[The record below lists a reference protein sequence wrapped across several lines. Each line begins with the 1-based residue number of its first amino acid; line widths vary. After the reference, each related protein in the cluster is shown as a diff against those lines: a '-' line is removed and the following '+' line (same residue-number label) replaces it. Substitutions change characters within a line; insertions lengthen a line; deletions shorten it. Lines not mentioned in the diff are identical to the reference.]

1 MFPSVFIQYESFQ
14 CSNKIASNFLLLAAC
29 VLLFSYAQVSVCQA
43 SIMSVHCF
51 TNISS
56 NFLLLAACFSFSM
69 ATSPTCLTRSLDKP
83 NLVKRSRLLAS
94 KHREHI
100 SLHMHVCEFPCQI
113 HVLCHHHYRTCL
125 MNKWFMLSKYEEE
138 STSTPSPSLQ
148 ELIVKGY
155 IPTHDQM

>member
-1 MFPSVFIQYESFQ
+1 MCPVVFICTGKCVPSQY
-14 CSNKIASNFLLLAAC
+14 N
-29 VLLFSYAQVSVCQA
+29 V
-43 SIMSVHCF
+43 VHCF
-51 TNISS
+51 TNIAS

-83 NLVKRSRLLAS
+83 NLVKRSQLLAT

-100 SLHMHVCEFPCQI
+100 SLHMHVCELPCQI
-113 HVLCHHHYRTCL
+113 HVLCHHHYHTCL
-125 MNKWFMLSKYEEE
+125 MNKWFMLLKYEEE